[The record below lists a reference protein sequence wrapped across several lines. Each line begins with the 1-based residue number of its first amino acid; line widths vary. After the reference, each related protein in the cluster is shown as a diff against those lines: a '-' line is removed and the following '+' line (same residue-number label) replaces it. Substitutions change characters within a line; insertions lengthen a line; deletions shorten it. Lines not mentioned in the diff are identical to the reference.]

1 MNHTYLGP
9 LLASSL
15 LISQAYRHLGSTSDR
30 AVQERWRSC
39 QQALQEETHAV
50 RERQIR
56 SSRDSSRTISPVK
69 GQMTKLESL
78 RLHGSPASGSPK
90 IAARGV
96 VDITTTAGSSL
107 VDPFISHHRKS
118 VSQTETEPR
127 KVSFCPIA
135 AVSSLRV
142 VRLICFLVSPHFLVK
157 IIELSVPCTSK
168 PWSMCGS
175 AESCICQ
182 PARDKSRYFRSEF
195 PD

>member
-1 MNHTYLGP
+1 M
-9 LLASSL
+9 
-15 LISQAYRHLGSTSDR
+15 
-30 AVQERWRSC
+30 QERWRSC

-56 SSRDSSRTISPVK
+56 SSRDSSLTISPVK
-69 GQMTKLESL
+69 DQMTKLESL

-107 VDPFISHHRKS
+107 VNPSISHHRKS

-127 KVSFCPIA
+127 KVSFCPVA

-142 VRLICFLVSPHFLVK
+142 VRLVCFLVSPHFLVK
-157 IIELSVPCTSK
+157 IIELSVPCTTK

-175 AESCICQ
+175 AESCIASQ
-182 PARDKSRYFRSEF
+182 PETDHATLDLNFQISSSAITLILGGPNTSCHLDAQLKV
-195 PD
+195 PC